1 MTCQITFLPVGN
13 ADSMVIQ
20 ADDSTVIVDMGK
32 LHVLES
38 WLEENHIS
46 HIDRVYITHA
56 HGDHFP
62 SLVKLKDFLEDWKN
76 KGGIGK
82 VHLPYRVL
90 ELAEKKVVA
99 SPHNLKNPPLRL
111 ALKRIKEWSLNRNP
125 MFSPIVRDG
134 ESYSQKY
141 LNIEGLFR
149 VQGDKPS

>member
-1 MTCQITFLPVGN
+1 
-13 ADSMVIQ
+13 MVIQ